1 MSRASLPCAQHGVRR
16 WCALAALSL
25 LLAACAVP
33 GEGGVSA
40 VLEKP
45 AERALLQG
53 LRAYEDANYA
63 DAQKELARALALGL
77 ASAKD
82 RAMAHKHLAFI
93 HCTSQRPVPC
103 EEAFKQARAADPQ
116 FELSKAEAGHPMWG
130 PVYRKVL
137 QAR

>member
-1 MSRASLPCAQHGVRR
+1 MQR
-16 WCALAALSL
+16 WLLFIGLSWL
-25 LLAACAVP
+25 LSACVVP
-33 GEGGVSA
+33 SDGSVTA

-63 DAQKELARALALGL
+63 DAQKELTRALSLGL

-82 RAMAHKHLAFI
+82 RAVAHKHLAFI

>member
-1 MSRASLPCAQHGVRR
+1 ML
-16 WCALAALSL
+16 LSL
-25 LLAACAVP
+25 LLGACAVP
-33 GEGGVSA
+33 GEGSVTA

-53 LRAYEDANYA
+53 IRAYEDANYA
-63 DAQKELARALALGL
+63 DAQRDLTRALTLGL

-82 RAMAHKHLAFI
+82 RAAAHKHLAFI
-93 HCTSQRPVPC
+93 HCTSQRPAPC

-130 PVYRKVL
+130 PVYRKVM
-137 QAR
+137 QQR

>member
-1 MSRASLPCAQHGVRR
+1 MQR
-16 WCALAALSL
+16 WLLFIGLSWL
-25 LLAACAVP
+25 LSACAVP
-33 GEGGVSA
+33 SDGSVTA

-63 DAQKELARALALGL
+63 DAQKELTRALSLGL

-82 RAMAHKHLAFI
+82 RAVAHKHLAFI

>member
-1 MSRASLPCAQHGVRR
+1 MQR
-16 WCALAALSL
+16 WLLVIGLSWML
-25 LLAACAVP
+25 SACVVP
-33 GEGGVSA
+33 NDGSVTA

-53 LRAYEDANYA
+53 IRAYEDANYA
-63 DAQKELARALALGL
+63 DAQKELTRALSLGL

-82 RAMAHKHLAFI
+82 RAVAHKHLAFI

>member
-1 MSRASLPCAQHGVRR
+1 MSSV
-16 WCALAALSL
+16 

-33 GEGGVSA
+33 GEGGVTA

-53 LRAYEDANYA
+53 LRAYEDAHYA
-63 DAQKELARALALGL
+63 DAQRELTQALSLGL
-77 ASAKD
+77 VSAKD
-82 RAMAHKHLAFI
+82 RAAAYKHLAFI
-93 HCTSQRPVPC
+93 HCASQRIAPC
-103 EEAFKQARAADPQ
+103 EEAFKQARSADPQ
-116 FELSKAEAGHPMWG
+116 FELSKAEAGHPVWG